1 MIERNALLQVEEL
14 YKSYGEKKVV
24 DGVGFVVERGDI
36 IGVLGPNG
44 AGKTTT
50 IRMITGVEG
59 ISQGRIFF
67 EGKEQT
73 RNNRKMLQQIGVVPQ
88 DIAVYS
94 DMNAYDNV
102 DFFCSLYGYGKK
114 ERRKRVQEALEFVG
128 LWEHRKERPDQFSGG
143 MKRRLNIACSITNDP
158 ELLIMDEPTVGIDPQ
173 SRNHIMDT
181 IRTLHQRGTAILY
194 VSHYME
200 EIEALCNR
208 ILLLDHG
215 RVLADEGKEQFM
227 NKYQETS
234 EDSLEEI
241 FLRLTGTALRDQ
253 EQEEAYGTVLW
264 IVKEE
269 SQEEDDRRVCVWI

>member
-102 DFFCSLYGYGKK
+102 DFLFFIWIWKKGKK
-114 ERRKRVQEALEFVG
+114 KTSTGGARIRRALGTPKGAPGPVFWRNEAQAEYCLF
-128 LWEHRKERPDQFSGG
+128 
-143 MKRRLNIACSITNDP
+143 
-158 ELLIMDEPTVGIDPQ
+158 
-173 SRNHIMDT
+173 
-181 IRTLHQRGTAILY
+181 
-194 VSHYME
+194 HY
-200 EIEALCNR
+200 
-208 ILLLDHG
+208 
-215 RVLADEGKEQFM
+215 
-227 NKYQETS
+227 
-234 EDSLEEI
+234 
-241 FLRLTGTALRDQ
+241 
-253 EQEEAYGTVLW
+253 
-264 IVKEE
+264 
-269 SQEEDDRRVCVWI
+269 

>member
-73 RNNRKMLQQIGVVPQ
+73 RNNRKMLQRIGVVPQ

-181 IRTLHQRGTAILY
+181 IRTLHRRGTAILY

-215 RVLADEGKEQFM
+215 RILVDERKEQFM
-227 NKYQETS
+227 NQYQETKD
-234 EDSLEEI
+234 DSLEEI

-253 EQEEAYGTVLW
+253 E
-264 IVKEE
+264 
-269 SQEEDDRRVCVWI
+269 

>member
-143 MKRRLNIACSITNDP
+143 MKRRWTRFVRCISGELQSYMYLITWRK
-158 ELLIMDEPTVGIDPQ
+158 
-173 SRNHIMDT
+173 SRH
-181 IRTLHQRGTAILY
+181 Y
-194 VSHYME
+194 VIGSY
-200 EIEALCNR
+200 
-208 ILLLDHG
+208 
-215 RVLADEGKEQFM
+215 
-227 NKYQETS
+227 Y
-234 EDSLEEI
+234 
-241 FLRLTGTALRDQ
+241 
-253 EQEEAYGTVLW
+253 
-264 IVKEE
+264 
-269 SQEEDDRRVCVWI
+269 